1 MNMKQA
7 AELLSQEGISTIL
20 KHNVLQEEP
29 RPYESYYQLKKSEE
43 KWLYGLFMVERQNNP
58 YLKVRKEFNAEE
70 EGAKYFF
77 IDRLSSHYFLK
88 YIQEFISQH
97 PEVDIYSDTFDEEEL
112 QRAMSLLAIPPYYL
126 AKGETKGKNKAIR
139 LDKKDDNHTVISF
152 LNDEGECVK
161 STLPIENESLL
172 FFAFTT
178 IYKLYLFEK
187 RLSPL
192 LELHHLR
199 DEFTDDDIYLFF

>member
-20 KHNVLQEEP
+20 KPNVLQEEP

-58 YLKVRKEFNAEE
+58 YLKVRKEFNTEE

-88 YIQEFISQH
+88 NIQEFISQH

-112 QRAMSLLAIPPYYL
+112 QRAMSLLSIPLYYL
-126 AKGETKGKNKAIR
+126 AIEETKGKNKAIR
-139 LDKKDDNHTVISF
+139 LDKKDDNYTVISF
-152 LNDEGECVK
+152 LNDEGECVN

-172 FFAFTT
+172 FFAFKT

-199 DEFTDDDIYLFF
+199 DEFTDDDIVLFF